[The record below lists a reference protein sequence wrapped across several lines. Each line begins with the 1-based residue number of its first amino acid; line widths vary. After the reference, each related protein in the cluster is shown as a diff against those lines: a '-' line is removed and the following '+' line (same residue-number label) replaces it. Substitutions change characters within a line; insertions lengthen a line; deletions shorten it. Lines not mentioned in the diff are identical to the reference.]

1 MPGCCQITQIT
12 RSLKVSIIKSHDKST
27 LCLLLVARGPAGE
40 ASPFLFAREAFGFP
54 ARKRHAVYEQA
65 GDTMNPSV
73 MGVAFLWFHAQR
85 KERVIQLTESA
96 NFLLAIGR
104 TLRSKPSDCSDV
116 SESESGPKRA
126 KTAPGTDVSD
136 ENWQDNANA

>member
-1 MPGCCQITQIT
+1 M
-12 RSLKVSIIKSHDKST
+12 
-27 LCLLLVARGPAGE
+27 
-40 ASPFLFAREAFGFP
+40 
-54 ARKRHAVYEQA
+54 YEQA

-116 SESESGPKRA
+116 SESGPKRA

-136 ENWQDNANA
+136 ENWQENANA